1 MIMKIEH
8 LEERIIDYKESIKT
22 VVDKKVQWNDLTKP
36 LLHKTLKEIIS
47 QYQLGW
53 RVQELNWIYNNEA
66 INISFDSFPKDLID
80 CTNQIP
86 AFQFIPG
93 GALVFSQTYSGDV
106 FIFILFP
113 EIDSLPSENNITEI
127 GLFNPIDINEKVI
140 IEKVDEFLKEMI
152 NWELPNKPKKLGFQ
166 QTTLKQEL

>member
-1 MIMKIEH
+1 MKIEH
-8 LEERIIDYKESIKT
+8 LEERIADYKKSIKT
-22 VVDKKVQWNDLTKP
+22 VVDKKVYWTERAKP
-36 LLHKTLKEIIS
+36 LLHKTLKGITARYE
-47 QYQLGW
+47 LGW
-53 RVQELNWIYNNEA
+53 RVQELNWIHNNEA

-113 EIDSLPSENNITEI
+113 EIDLLPTENNIIEM
-127 GLFNPIDINEKVI
+127 GLFNPIDINEKFL

-152 NWELPNKPKKLGFQ
+152 NWELPNKPRKLGFNQ
-166 QTTLKQEL
+166 SA

>member
-1 MIMKIEH
+1 MKIEH
-8 LEERIIDYKESIKT
+8 LEERVKDYKESIET
-22 VVDKKVQWNDLTKP
+22 VVQKKVHWNDLIKP
-36 LLHKTLKEIIS
+36 LLHKTLKEITV
-47 QYQLGW
+47 QYELGW
-53 RVQELNWIYNNEA
+53 SVQELNWIHNNEA
-66 INISFDSFPKDLID
+66 LNISFNSFPKELID

-113 EIDSLPSENNITEI
+113 EIDLLPPENNISEI
-127 GLFNPIDINEKVI
+127 GLYNPLDINEKFI

-152 NWELPNKPKKLGFQ
+152 QWELPNKPKKLGFNQ
-166 QTTLKQEL
+166 SA

>member
-1 MIMKIEH
+1 MKIEH
-8 LEERIIDYKESIKT
+8 LEERITDYKESIKT
-22 VVDKKVQWNDLTKP
+22 VVDKKVYWNDLTKP
-36 LLHKTLKEIIS
+36 LLHKTLKGITA

-53 RVQELNWIYNNEA
+53 RVQELNWIHNNEA
-66 INISFDSFPKDLID
+66 INISFDSFPKELID

-113 EIDSLPSENNITEI
+113 EIDSLPPENNIIEV
-127 GLFNPIDINEKVI
+127 GLYNPKDINEKFI

-166 QTTLKQEL
+166 QTVKQEL